1 METKNSNSRKL
12 FLKGVVVVVTAVC
25 MLIPVMMVNGV
36 VEERENMSDKVKK
49 EIERSWG
56 CSQIVYAPEIRMPNP
71 EKKSQE
77 YAGPDYY
84 TLDSYSVAV
93 AGNVAVEMRKRSI
106 YEIPV
111 YRSELTLTGS
121 FVPDDMA
128 VSLVRRTG
136 KCRVYLRL
144 AGLKGIEERPVLT
157 IDGKEYPFT
166 PAEDGLMADIPA
178 WKIAEGVPLNYM
190 FSLKFKG
197 MESLRFVPNM
207 GRFAVH
213 LESDYPSPGFSGAYL
228 PDDRTV
234 TDKGFTAEWKIDQM
248 NLSDSERFDSIFG
261 VDFVVPVS
269 QYQQTSRAIK
279 YFFLIICLVFTG
291 IFLVEAVSGK
301 SVNIVQYIVT
311 GFSLCLFY
319 LLLLSFSE
327 YMAFALAYVLAS
339 VLTVGSLGAYFVA
352 ILKSRIAWMFTLAV
366 AVIYAFIYLLLNL
379 ETGSLLVGSLAL
391 FLILCVIMYFTRNL
405 NKPGLPEGNDK

>member
-1 METKNSNSRKL
+1 
-12 FLKGVVVVVTAVC
+12 
-25 MLIPVMMVNGV
+25 
-36 VEERENMSDKVKK
+36 
-49 EIERSWG
+49 
-56 CSQIVYAPEIRMPNP
+56 
-71 EKKSQE
+71 
-77 YAGPDYY
+77 
-84 TLDSYSVAV
+84 
-93 AGNVAVEMRKRSI
+93 MRKRSI

-166 PAEDGLMADIPA
+166 PAENGLMADIPA

-213 LESDYPSPGFSGAYL
+213 LDSDYPSPGFSGACL

-234 TDKGFTAEWKIDQM
+234 TDKGFTAEWKIDHM
-248 NLSDSERFDSIFG
+248 NLSDSERLDSIFG

-269 QYQQTSRAIK
+269 RYQQTSRAIK
-279 YFFLIICLVFTG
+279 YFFLIVCLVFTG

-327 YMAFALAYVLAS
+327 YMVFALAYVLAS
-339 VLTVGSLGAYFVA
+339 ALTVGALGAYFVA
-352 ILKSRIAWMFTLAV
+352 ILRSRIAWMFTLAV

-405 NKPGLPEGNDK
+405 NKANEVSVQ